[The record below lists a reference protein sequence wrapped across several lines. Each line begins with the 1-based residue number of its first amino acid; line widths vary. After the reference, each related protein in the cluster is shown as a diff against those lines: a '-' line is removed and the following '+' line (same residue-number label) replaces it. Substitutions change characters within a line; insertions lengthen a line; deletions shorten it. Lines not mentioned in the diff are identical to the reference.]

1 MSLTTSNNPLQPQN
15 QRILDEF
22 DKKLKWHEGRKYLF
36 IENQTLVLKGFFR
49 TLISRLFGLK
59 QAKLVDIAELCHQ
72 QQLKAPEKLKKCITK
87 LFNRTVIP
95 FLSSR
100 NSALVDRIA
109 TSFQNDLLSD
119 STMRTLATHFNITKD
134 TYEKIGH
141 SISQLP
147 LPQQERS
154 LLFRSV
160 LQGRYDRSWEK
171 ARAALEQIVYF
182 ALQKGDYALL
192 SNILSRKNIEK
203 LKKAEEKELPRLLA
217 SLQLPS
223 DLLRVDMRVDFS
235 TLAQNLQD
243 FTQDKNYESALR
255 LLDTTISTLEQNY
268 RVYKPTNEELHQLL
282 RALETAS
289 SDAVNGQVALFIS
302 QLLLKAEYEMKPEAI
317 HEVLRLQQQLK
328 KREREGGYL
337 VEIINNL
344 QIVLKQ
350 ETTGI
355 TQFRLFP

>member
-243 FTQDKNYESALR
+243 FTQDKNYE
-255 LLDTTISTLEQNY
+255 
-268 RVYKPTNEELHQLL
+268 
-282 RALETAS
+282 
-289 SDAVNGQVALFIS
+289 
-302 QLLLKAEYEMKPEAI
+302 
-317 HEVLRLQQQLK
+317 
-328 KREREGGYL
+328 
-337 VEIINNL
+337 
-344 QIVLKQ
+344 
-350 ETTGI
+350 
-355 TQFRLFP
+355 